1 MSGKQRLLVSILS
14 LGRPANVLRQL
25 TDLPAWLEELAVQV
39 GIASHIVVRNND
51 PASSFAEVAE
61 RVAEVNAMFA
71 DVTCTLVTD
80 VPNNGFGAGHNSNI
94 ASAQSDFVLILNDD
108 IGFPHMAW
116 LAEALSMLE
125 HDEAMAAVAAEE
137 NPRFVNPL
145 FGNGVLPGSFHVQG
159 LTYGEASIL
168 LCRRS
173 ALAAAGGF
181 HADFA
186 WAMCEDADLSLRL
199 QQLGYTVGFI
209 AMPHQHWRS
218 TSFNSLPGPVKASI
232 LEHNRAALFANWRDS
247 FAAGRVGRYEVFD
260 LWSDGMGDVLC
271 ALPHV
276 LARIEP
282 MTAAQRAN
290 VLVNTSH
297 PELFSWLDVPGIR
310 VQSEPDIMKLRNAL
324 AADGIATLRS
334 TRETNF
340 SLPFNIHT
348 LLAGALGVAP
358 AGGGMRTR
366 LAACL
371 ARLRPPPRMP
381 QAPGNM
387 AVLHLEF
394 DRTHEGR
401 ALPPAMIS
409 RLLTLC
415 GQVFDTVVLVGRE
428 RRLSPALAD
437 ASTAH
442 FVDLQGKLSLT
453 QLAAV
458 IARAGFFVGIDSFPA
473 HLAQACGVPAALF
486 FGAVHPLTR
495 TWQAARVWPLTAA
508 LDCIGCYHTHL
519 EVSVPFCMRR
529 DQACTT
535 ELQDDAMRGVLQQM
549 VAGTLYDWSE
559 AELSLQA
566 LQSRL
571 IKLAKFH
578 PAPPERVFRGIAAPN
593 ERVSNLIYQMA
604 DQMGELLRGQY
615 QTSTVNALLG
625 QVQELQS
632 QVFTGRVLLDEARRS
647 LSQGRPDQ
655 PARAQDTETTRIL
668 QLSRLALEQ
677 VRCRIAVADQW
688 IDVDSFDDDPQ
699 LLLPVIRGSGGK
711 VQLRLSCIAE
721 SYEALQIYWALGDE
735 PFSIENL
742 RTVPADS
749 SVVSV
754 NLVLD
759 VAEGDLLRIRVD
771 PITGIGACRLHGSLG
786 GMFALVEQDAVRAR
800 EGARPVKVAQPA
812 AASAK
817 AGGEGAKRSSEAGAV
832 RPAARTT
839 RRSALR

>member
-1 MSGKQRLLVSILS
+1 MPCKQRLLVSILS

-25 TDLPAWLEELAVQV
+25 ADLPAWLEELAVQI
-39 GIASHIVVRNND
+39 GIGSHIVVRNND
-51 PASSFAEVAE
+51 PACSFAEVAA
-61 RVAEVNAMFA
+61 RVREVNALFA

-94 ASAQSDFVLILNDD
+94 ALAQSDFVLILNDD

-116 LAEALSMLE
+116 LAAAFSMLE
-125 HDEAMAAVAAEE
+125 HDETMAAVAAEE

-168 LCRRS
+168 LLRRS

-199 QQLGYTVGFI
+199 QQLGFTIGFI

-218 TSFNSLPGPVKASI
+218 TSFNSLPGPVKSSI

-260 LWSDGMGDVLC
+260 VWSDGMGDVLC

-276 LARIEP
+276 MARIEP
-282 MTAAQRAN
+282 MTAAQREN

-297 PELFSWLDVPGIR
+297 PELFSWLDLPGIR
-310 VQSEPDIMKLRNAL
+310 VQSEPDIMRLRSAL
-324 AADGIATLRS
+324 VADGIATLRS

-348 LLAGALGVAP
+348 LLAGSLGLAQ
-358 AGGGMRTR
+358 AGSSARTM

-371 ARLRPPPRMP
+371 AQLRPPPRMP
-381 QAPGNM
+381 QASGSV
-387 AVLHLEF
+387 AVVHLEF
-394 DRTHEGR
+394 DRSHEGR
-401 ALPPAMIS
+401 ALPPAMMS

-415 GQVFDTVVLVGRE
+415 GQVFDTVMLVGRE
-428 RRLSPALAD
+428 RRLSPALAE
-437 ASTAH
+437 APTAQ
-442 FVDLQGKLSLT
+442 FIDLQGKLSLT

-495 TWQAARVWPLTAA
+495 TWQAARVWPLQAA
-508 LDCIGCYHTHL
+508 LDCVGCYHGHL

-535 ELQDDAMRGVLQQM
+535 ELPDDAMRGVLQQM
-549 VAGTLYDWSE
+549 VAGRLYDWSE

-571 IKLAKFH
+571 IKLEKFH
-578 PAPPERVFRGIAAPN
+578 PAPPERVFRGIAAAN

-632 QVFTGRVLLDEARRS
+632 QVFSGRVLLDEARRK
-647 LSQGRPDQ
+647 QGGGRADLL
-655 PARAQDTETTRIL
+655 ARTQETETTRIL
-668 QLSRLALEQ
+668 QLSRLTLEQ

-688 IDVDSFDDDPQ
+688 IDVESFDDDPQ

-721 SYEALQIYWALGDE
+721 SHEALQIYWAFGDE
-735 PFSIENL
+735 PFTVENL
-742 RTVPADS
+742 RTIPANS

-759 VAEGDLLRIRVD
+759 VAEDKLLRIRID
-771 PITGIGACRLHGSLG
+771 PITGIGASRLHGSLG
-786 GMFALVEQDAVRAR
+786 GVFALVETEAAAG
-800 EGARPVKVAQPA
+800 EVAGPA
-812 AASAK
+812 ASVP
-817 AGGEGAKRSSEAGAV
+817 AGGAGGTKHAPEAAAG
-832 RPAARTT
+832 RPAVRTT